1 MIQLSFLT
9 MISPDDQ
16 FLTGFIKTPKVKK
29 PPEMSSISQQ
39 IKTKKSLNLSCKPLT
54 YLLILAYLFMKKIP
68 KLINQPYLRENK
80 LKNKINKNF
89 FNNVH
94 SILKSTTSLK
104 S

>member
-9 MISPDDQ
+9 MISQDDQ
-16 FLTGFIKTPKVKK
+16 FLTGFIKTQKVKK
-29 PPEMSSISQQ
+29 PREMSSISQQ